1 MTITVVQYKCSNPS
15 SVPLKQSKNN
25 AITHVPRGM
34 PQKFRYAD
42 GETTFSI
49 GRSVYIN
56 APQCHSIIKGSN
68 PFTSIRVDSHVSN
81 TDGTCSKILPNQG
94 WSNTKITIR
103 NRRRNA
109 LYSNAGE
116 RCCENG
122 KMSIVS
128 TGDEYIER
136 KKNRAIGKGSSV
148 VGQQGNKLA
157 FQGIADQITA
167 TQARRK
173 VRNSGYV
180 VPPKCRGGGGLNS
193 VGGLSVSMG
202 GGKCGQPTGGD
213 VTPLFYGRP
222 YPTR

>member
-1 MTITVVQYKCSNPS
+1 MTITVVQYKCSNPA

-25 AITHVPRGM
+25 AITNVPRGM

-42 GETTFSI
+42 GENTFSL
-49 GRSVYIN
+49 GRSVYVN
-56 APQCHSIIKGSN
+56 APQCHSIIKG
-68 PFTSIRVDSHVSN
+68 PDEFTSIRVDSSVSAEN
-81 TDGTCSKILPNQG
+81 ETCSKTLPNEG
-94 WSNTKITIR
+94 WSRTKITFR

-122 KMSIVS
+122 KMSVVS

-148 VGQQGNKLA
+148 VGQPGNQLA
-157 FQGIADQITA
+157 FQGIADQMTA

-180 VPPKCRGGGGLNS
+180 VPPKCRGGGGLS
-193 VGGLSVSMG
+193 STGGMSVSLG
-202 GGKCGQPTGGD
+202 GGKCGQPTGWD

-222 YPTR
+222 YPTN